1 MIGNRIKKLR
11 EELNITQEELARK
24 IGVSPSAIGM
34 YERDFREANDE
45 IKIKMCEL
53 FNCSLD
59 YLIGNSDIKQN
70 KKSAVVL
77 VYGTI
82 PAGVPMEMIE
92 DVPDYLC
99 MVLSFSEEECRRA
112 CRKDH
117 DKAQRVDYRR
127 HTEPDHRIDVD
138 RQSRAPRS

>member
-53 FNCSLD
+53 F
-59 YLIGNSDIKQN
+59 K
-70 KKSAVVL
+70 
-77 VYGTI
+77 
-82 PAGVPMEMIE
+82 
-92 DVPDYLC
+92 
-99 MVLSFSEEECRRA
+99 
-112 CRKDH
+112 
-117 DKAQRVDYRR
+117 
-127 HTEPDHRIDVD
+127 
-138 RQSRAPRS
+138 